1 MKAKEEWV
9 EYIKTLHLQNN
20 TEKHDFDKAFRFGI
34 ESAVEEMLEY
44 TNQRVIEE
52 LYEIAKQGGYVFPSM
67 GLALADRVHELTGK
81 SKLSK

>member
-9 EYIKTLHLQNN
+9 EYINTMHLQNN
-20 TEKHDFDKAFRFGI
+20 TEKEDFDKAFRFGI

-52 LYEIAKQGGYVFPSM
+52 LYEIEPC
-67 GLALADRVHELTGK
+67 LALADRVHELTGK